1 MEMTT
6 EVPRVHDI
14 SDEEFRREFA
24 DRGRPVVISGG
35 IEHWP
40 ARSKWSLDYF
50 ESRFGDKCLK
60 FSDREWRI
68 ADFVAELRSG
78 KQPAPYLNQV
88 KFDEQ
93 WPELAVD
100 LGDLKYTRKNRLLW
114 GPLPESQRIL
124 RGIKAVFIGGAGS
137 AFGKLHWDWSYL
149 HVYISQVRGAKE
161 FIVYAPEDSKY
172 LYPKPDYPADTTIK
186 DFTHFDI
193 EQFPDV
199 KKARQIRFMVEEGET
214 AFIPAGWWHAT
225 KMHELSMSV
234 AESALDRANWEQ
246 RWRWFAGR
254 YQNEGYAPW
263 KVAGFKAYMSLLG
276 RFA

>member
-1 MEMTT
+1 MTT

-24 DRGRPVVISGG
+24 DRGRPVVISGC
-35 IEHWP
+35 IDHWP
-40 ARSKWSLDYF
+40 ARQKWSLDYF
-50 ESRFGDKCLK
+50 ENRFGDKRVK

-68 ADFVAELRSG
+68 ADFVQELRSG
-78 KQPAPYLNQV
+78 RQPAPYLNQV

-93 WPELAVD
+93 FPELAAD
-100 LGDLKYTRKNRLLW
+100 LGDLKYTRKNRLRW
-114 GPLPESQRIL
+114 GPLPDSQRIL

-161 FIVYAPEDSKY
+161 FIIYAPEDSKF
-172 LYPKPDYPADTTIK
+172 LYPKPDYPADTMIK

-234 AESALDRANWEQ
+234 AESALDRANWDQ
-246 RWRWFAGR
+246 RWRWFADR
-254 YQNEGYAPW
+254 YRNEGYAAW
-263 KVAGFKAYMSLLG
+263 KVAGFRAYMSLLG
-276 RFA
+276 RFS